1 MIGETRLIEQARAG
15 SLKAFEELVL
25 SYEKKIYNYC
35 LRMTNNREDAED
47 LTQEVFVR
55 VYKNLN
61 KFKGN
66 SQLSTWIYRIAHNVC
81 IDRYR
86 KSKIAAI
93 SLSQPK
99 GPDDERELDVPA
111 DDPSPEQ
118 QTLRREQQK
127 YLLEAISRL
136 KPKYRTVIVLR
147 DIQQHSY
154 DEIAEILN
162 LPLGTV
168 KSHINR
174 GRAALREAV
183 RSFL

>member
-1 MIGETRLIEQARAG
+1 MNGETQLIEQAGAG
-15 SLKAFEELVL
+15 SLMAFEELIS

-55 VYKNLN
+55 VYKNLK

-66 SQLSTWIYRIAHNVC
+66 SQLSTWIYRIAHNIC

-86 KSKIAAI
+86 KAKVVTI

-99 GPDDERELDVPA
+99 GPEDEREMDLPA

-118 QTLRREQQK
+118 EALRREQQK

-136 KPKYRTVIVLR
+136 KPKYRTAIVLR

-154 DEIAEILN
+154 EEIAEILN

>member
-1 MIGETRLIEQARAG
+1 
-15 SLKAFEELVL
+15 
-25 SYEKKIYNYC
+25 
-35 LRMTNNREDAED
+35 
-47 LTQEVFVR
+47 
-55 VYKNLN
+55 
-61 KFKGN
+61 
-66 SQLSTWIYRIAHNVC
+66 
-81 IDRYR
+81 
-86 KSKIAAI
+86 
-93 SLSQPK
+93 
-99 GPDDERELDVPA
+99 VPA

-154 DEIAEILN
+154 EEIAEILN